1 MAGNINVFSF
11 FFPDFPEAI
20 ANSTLDDLPNSLYR
34 FNYATDILPN
44 DLQPATSG
52 SCDQGQGHPDHFIN
66 HRRNHGTNPSLRY
79 NCVELDTNM
88 VASFD
93 STSSAPV
100 LLGALPSW
108 TTGSGVVSMD
118 TMTSMQTVDNS
129 VPYNLYDGSTI
140 PPHSHSYASIAQ
152 RGPSQCQFN
161 MVARQQGHSSV
172 AMVTSDQK
180 ACDNSNRCDNTA
192 RKRVQKGGNKSRYGN
207 VNINVVD
214 LIEDLERADALS
226 ESRSGSSVKVT
237 SAQSSSSTYQ
247 PTDSG
252 ETLKF
257 SYSSVLQETI
267 KSTGNSGSGGLVKSQ
282 ISSTEKQGHTQSQ
295 GHQVVKGQSVQSG
308 IAADLHELLVQSQ
321 NQVQGLS
328 DNNTNEGEGK
338 KKRRRRRRRKKKSG
352 DGEAAD
358 NEDVHSGANEEITL
372 HFEDEDEFPDLACVA
387 GGNKSGSQ
395 GNTGSVSYSEIL
407 KNNVSKILLIRF

>member
-1 MAGNINVFSF
+1 MHVFF
-11 FFPDFPEAI
+11 LFFPDFPEAI

-52 SCDQGQGHPDHFIN
+52 SCDQGHGHQDHFIN
-66 HRRNHGTNPSLRY
+66 HRRNYGTNPSLGY
-79 NCVELDTNM
+79 NCVGLDANM

-93 STSSAPV
+93 STSSPPV

-108 TTGSGVVSMD
+108 PTGSGVVAMD

-152 RGPSQCQFN
+152 IGPSQSKSN

-192 RKRVQKGGNKSRYGN
+192 RKRLQKGGNKSRYGN

-237 SAQSSSSTYQ
+237 SAQSSSSSTYQ
-247 PTDSG
+247 PADSS
-252 ETLKF
+252 EMLKF

-267 KSTGNSGSGGLVKSQ
+267 KSTGTLGSGSLVKPQ
-282 ISSTEKQGHTQSQ
+282 ISSSEKQGHTQGQ
-295 GHQVVKGQSVQSG
+295 GHQGVKGQSVQSG

-358 NEDVHSGANEEITL
+358 NDEVHSGANEEITL

-407 KNNVSKILLIRF
+407 KNNVSKILLIRRL